1 MGCYKVSN
9 YSFENISV
17 RLVKLNKTTP
27 VSTFDFN
34 SSWLSY
40 DGQEESRWGRFP
52 FTQWKL

>member
-40 DGQEESRWGRFP
+40 DGQEESR
-52 FTQWKL
+52 